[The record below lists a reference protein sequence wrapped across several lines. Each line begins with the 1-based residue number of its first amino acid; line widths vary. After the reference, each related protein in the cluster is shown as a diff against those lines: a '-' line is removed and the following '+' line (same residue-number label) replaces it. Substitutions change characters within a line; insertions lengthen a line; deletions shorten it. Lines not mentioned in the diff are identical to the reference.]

1 MGSVPSLLILTDIVP
16 VVLLSATIITAFL
29 AVRGFKQSRQ
39 ALSESAALI
48 SVVVGALTSR
58 IETSENLI
66 LQLRSDV
73 DSINRR
79 DIDLQKN
86 TSERTEY
93 VNLLNYLQ
101 ELLTYDK
108 RFVIELT
115 KFKTRLET
123 IQQTQQDI
131 VSKPRLVLNG
141 NSMMESLTP
150 TEIQV
155 IQMLS
160 QEGPKAAPELGKRL
174 NKSREH
180 TARLMK
186 KLYLEGYIDRETNH
200 TPFRYRLSE
209 KVRSTLKAGNETESI
224 AAAQSEKT

>member
-1 MGSVPSLLILTDIVP
+1 LDSVTDLLILTDIVP
-16 VVLLSATIITAFL
+16 VILLSAAIITAFL
-29 AVRGFKQSRQ
+29 AIRGFKQSRQ

-79 DIDLQKN
+79 DVDLQKN
-86 TSERTEY
+86 TAERTQY
-93 VNLLNYLQ
+93 VNLLNCLQ
-101 ELLTYDK
+101 ELLTYDQ
-108 RFVIELT
+108 RFVSELT
-115 KFKTRLET
+115 KLKTRLAT

-131 VSKPRLVLNG
+131 VPKPRLILNG
-141 NSMMESLTP
+141 DNMMESLTP
-150 TEIQV
+150 TEIQA

-186 KLYLEGYIDRETNH
+186 KLYLEGYVDRETNH

-209 KVRSTLKAGNETESI
+209 KVRSTLKIDSETESI
-224 AAAQSEKT
+224 AAQWEKT